1 MDAGVVEAAAALVPH
16 RAEAGDAVL
25 KTMLAVLNALVDLLT
40 ALDVVPDLLPHAT
53 RSLVPVLHREEAQGM
68 NK

>member
-40 ALDVVPDLLPHAT
+40 ALDVVPDLIPQRHKIFSAGPSR
-53 RSLVPVLHREEAQGM
+53 RSSGNE
-68 NK
+68 

>member
-25 KTMLAVLNALVDLLT
+25 KTMLAVLNAVVDLLT
-40 ALDVVPDLLPHAT
+40 ALDVVPDLIPHAT
-53 RSLVPVLHREEAQGM
+53 RALVQVFIKKKVREL
-68 NK
+68 

>member
-1 MDAGVVEAAAALVPH
+1 VDAGVVEAAAALVPH

-40 ALDVVPDLLPHAT
+40 ALDVVPDLKPQRHKIFSAGP
-53 RSLVPVLHREEAQGM
+53 SSRE
-68 NK
+68 